1 MTGTGS
7 HLLGEECVRRLV
19 ICLHLSF
26 ENETV
31 RQAVCRGPQTRSK
44 ATSRQI
50 RLTDC
55 FSRAATGAGKEK
67 RADVQRGLEPH
78 SATDSAS

>member
-1 MTGTGS
+1 MGAEVS
-7 HLLGEECVRRLV
+7 HSSS
-19 ICLHLSF
+19 LHLSF

-31 RQAVCRGPQTRSK
+31 RQAVCRGPRTRSE

-50 RLTDC
+50 RVTDC
-55 FSRAATGAGKEK
+55 FSRAAAGAGKEK
-67 RADVQRGLEPH
+67 RADGQSRLEPH